1 MNSCGS
7 PQTLG
12 SARRARRLADIRA
25 AHERYSAKQ
34 LENDKTRRVLE
45 AGFGK
50 EFADS
55 YLRDVLFDESFEP
68 EAAAEAAAV

>member
-1 MNSCGS
+1 M
-7 PQTLG
+7 
-12 SARRARRLADIRA
+12 ADIQA

-50 EFADS
+50 EFAEG
-55 YLRDVLFDESFEP
+55 YLSDVLFDEGFSP
-68 EAAAEAAAV
+68 GAAATAASHEALH

>member
-1 MNSCGS
+1 M
-7 PQTLG
+7 
-12 SARRARRLADIRA
+12 ADIQA

-50 EFADS
+50 EFADG
-55 YLRDVLFDESFEP
+55 YLRDVLFDEGFAP
-68 EAAAEAAAV
+68 DAAATAVKHGVQHTRGT